1 MSDKEKKS
9 MEEEE
14 ASEFILT
21 DEETGKDIAFTL
33 RARAHIGGKL
43 YYALSPVDEDDDII
57 VFSATEDGDDIIFET
72 IEDDDEYDTV
82 EDYFNDLLFNE
93 FDYDEK

>member
-1 MSDKEKKS
+1 MSDKEKNNI
-9 MEEEE
+9 EEES
-14 ASEFILT
+14 SEFILT
-21 DEETGKDIAFTL
+21 DEETGEEIKFTV
-33 RARAHIGGKL
+33 RARAHIEGKL
-43 YYALSPVDEDDDII
+43 YYALSPEAEDDDII

-72 IEDDDEYDTV
+72 IEDDDEYDMV

>member
-9 MEEEE
+9 IEEEE
-14 ASEFILT
+14 SSEFILT
-21 DEETGKDIAFTL
+21 DEETGEDIRFTV
-33 RARAHIGGKL
+33 RARAHIEGKL
-43 YYALSPVDEDDDII
+43 YYALSPMDEDDDII
-57 VFSATEDGDDIIFET
+57 VFSATEDGDDILFET
-72 IEDDDEYDTV
+72 IDDDDEYDTV